1 METWEYETAHRS
13 PHIASS
19 GKYVN
24 YLLGNRFPGIN
35 NAIMN
40 NISLY
45 QFLLQNRNVPP
56 AQLRLRIT
64 EGGKPLFN
72 ESELRSI
79 LETVRNQKNSKFA
92 RWLLQN
98 RVGGSG
104 VQQVAP
110 LDPSRNKFWDKFMR
124 KYTADV
130 GKQFPPSWNGM
141 FWYMAILYHLEQMDI
156 VGPVISTALDTI
168 TLSLPVLAD
177 LASEVVS
184 KMAMLAPLPYAGLAG
199 EAIGYA
205 VGLFFVG
212 IAVMLNVSRRH
223 FGSAFKAGLEGMPVF
238 GDVLAE
244 GAQSFEIGAERYLQN
259 RQRLLAS
266 VDKVSPSAEDFLD
279 YYTPDVEKKTGPA
292 PPWDEAKIKRNVMEY
307 VARSTGA
314 NAALAVLE
322 DPTAALQGAIETKTR
337 EASQAVTGA
346 IEEKQQAISQAVT
359 GAIEEKQ
366 KAVTDALQTAVPV
379 PLKGGT
385 RRRSKRHFKT
395 RKYRK

>member
-1 METWEYETAHRS
+1 
-13 PHIASS
+13 
-19 GKYVN
+19 
-24 YLLGNRFPGIN
+24 
-35 NAIMN
+35 MN

-64 EGGKPLFN
+64 EGGKPIFS

-79 LETVRNQKNSKFA
+79 LETVRSQKNSKFA

-98 RVGGSG
+98 SVGGALAAAAEP
-104 VQQVAP
+104 AP

-124 KYTADV
+124 RFVGDT
-130 GKQFPPSWNGM
+130 GKQFPPSWNGL

-177 LASEVVS
+177 LASEVVE
-184 KMAMLAPLPYAGLAG
+184 KMSMLAPLPYAGLAG
-199 EAIGYA
+199 QALGYA
-205 VGLFFVG
+205 IGLFFVG
-212 IAVMLNVSRRH
+212 VAVMLNVSRKH

-244 GAQSFEIGAERYLQN
+244 GAQSFETGAERYLQN

-279 YYTPDVEKKTGPA
+279 YYAPDLEKKTGPA
-292 PPWDEAKIKRNVMEY
+292 PPWDEVKIKRNVMDY

-314 NAALAVLE
+314 NTALKALE
-322 DPTAALQGAIETKTR
+322 DPTAVLQGAIEKKTQ
-337 EASQAVTGA
+337 EATQTFDALAAKQTQALTGA
-346 IEEKQQAISQAVT
+346 IEEKQTQALDAVAAKQTQAL
-359 GAIEEKQ
+359 
-366 KAVTDALQTAVPV
+366 DALAA